1 MAVVEKQ
8 FIWRVIDEATSTIKK
23 VVNAQKDGVAAAK
36 KAVAE
41 VKQVSEGWRDY
52 GTNAKEASDRMIEAT
67 EAQKRKI
74 AEYRESAK
82 AAINSVRASLDLY
95 QDKLKALPNKEVI
108 NLEVKAEDAKL
119 KTFTQN
125 LQGLPDH
132 KHIRLGADIKE
143 AQAKIAEIAE
153 DVRHLP
159 KDVRID
165 LRALGNKEGIAEFDK
180 FLKLLPKEHR
190 VKLLTDYQ
198 TKGIVDFK
206 QALAAIPAQKR
217 VEVELNDHASDELK
231 KLKESINDATNGTKN
246 FKERFGDLKN
256 VLGGTLI
263 GGAVLSGVSSLKNG
277 LESLIATGYRYN
289 REQQTMLATWTTL
302 AGSASKGQALVDMTN
317 QLATAAQNST
327 EMVNELNQKF
337 YAVTDNIKLTHDL
350 SQAVLTLQDAFGV
363 SDDAVKNFAM
373 QWSQMVGNGKA
384 SAQDMLSI
392 QNVFPKFRGELL
404 DYERQVTHNKDLTM
418 SEMNDMMSQGKISS
432 DAMNHVLLGMGKE
445 YSSATKNFTGTLDGM
460 GRMIRT
466 AVPKLTGALVEPF
479 TKMQNPVFDVVSK
492 WATDPKTMKAFAGVG
507 KAMAAGIN
515 GAIKGVAGIVR
526 PFEGLLKILGEIS
539 KVFLSG
545 AWIGATAS
553 FKVMA
558 GALELVEKFVG
569 GLLSPLNNL
578 AKHMDGLGKYA
589 DPIKLLGVA
598 FGAVAGPIIVA
609 TAAVKTYNGVI
620 LAYTAATKVAAAVSK
635 LFAGAEGLGRVADIV
650 GKGKL
655 LNPWVLGIMA
665 LVTVLILAYK
675 HIKPFRDAVNSV
687 GKALKE
693 TFTGKADWEKSLV
706 KGFEAAGKKIKEFV
720 ASIPKA
726 FAGVGK
732 AIGKALAGIGKI
744 ILIALAFPVGIA
756 VIITR
761 PLIKPLTK
769 GFKALIKDIK
779 KLWNDL
785 TKFLAKVF
793 EPAIKAIEKLWKN
806 EVRFYTNL
814 WKEIK
819 KVAKAGIEAVK
830 KALEP
835 ILKAIGKAW
844 NRTWEA
850 ITAFFGR
857 IWKTISKAARAGINA
872 VHKVISSQTDRISRT
887 WSRVWNGIKG
897 VFEKIWD
904 GIKQAAASGIN
915 GVIYIINAGLGAIN
929 KVWSFFT
936 GHNAMG
942 KLSKVHFAQG
952 GIVHRHLSVIN
963 DGDGPDWKELVE
975 MPNGQLFMSQERNWT
990 GFLPEG
996 ARVYSG
1002 PETRALMEA
1011 AGVNHYATGGIVG
1024 AQHFAKGGV
1033 VGKVVDW
1040 AADKLDDVTSWL
1052 KDKLEGAMKFLE
1064 HPIQA
1069 VTSLVRKATAG
1080 MYDQFGHFGEIAKGF
1095 WGKITAPIGS
1105 WMQKHLEP
1113 LLGKLA
1119 ESTPAGSGVERWRSR
1134 VKLALR
1140 MNGLPTSGAY
1150 VNAWLRQIQTES
1162 SGDPGAIGGNDGLK
1176 DGNATGLLQTKPRT
1190 FRSNAFAGYG
1200 NIMNGFDNMLA
1211 AINYAKHRYGASGM
1225 LSVIGHNHGYAGGGE
1240 ILGKELAWIGDNPE
1254 HHEFVLNPY
1263 AVSAE
1268 PLLERAFESTAQAQ
1282 PASHSSQSQAAGQS
1296 KLDRMIALL
1305 EQLVE
1310 LFGNFELQPVMMTDT
1325 VTRAVN
1331 KKNAEDWNRRN

>member
-119 KTFTQN
+119 KTFTKN

-132 KHIRLGADIKE
+132 KQLQFNLSGNADEKIK
-143 AQAKIAEIAE
+143 Q
-153 DVRHLP
+153 L
-159 KDVRID
+159 
-165 LRALGNKEGIAEFDK
+165 KEGI
-180 FLKLLPKEHR
+180 
-190 VKLLTDYQ
+190 
-198 TKGIVDFK
+198 
-206 QALAAIPAQKR
+206 
-217 VEVELNDHASDELK
+217 N
-231 KLKESINDATNGTKN
+231 NATNSTKN

-263 GGAVLSGVSSLKNG
+263 GGAVLSGVNSLKNG

-507 KAMAAGIN
+507 KAMATGIN

-526 PFEGLLKILGEIS
+526 PFEGLLQILGEIS

-598 FGAVAGPIIVA
+598 FGTVAGPIIIA
-609 TAAVKTYNGVI
+609 TAAVKTYKGVI

-635 LFAGAEGLGRVADIV
+635 LFAGAEGLGHVADIV

-693 TFTGKADWEKSLV
+693 AFTGKADWEKSLV
-706 KGFEAAGKKIKEFV
+706 KGLEAAGKKIKEFV

-744 ILIALAFPVGIA
+744 LLIALAFPVGIA

-769 GFKALIKDIK
+769 VFKALIKDIK

-819 KVAKAGIEAVK
+819 KVTKAGIEAVK

-844 NRTWEA
+844 NKTWKA

-857 IWKTISKAARAGINA
+857 IWKTISKAASAGINA

-936 GHNAMG
+936 GHNAMS

-952 GIVHRHLSVIN
+952 GVVHRHLSVIN

-990 GFLPEG
+990 GYLPEG

-1011 AGVNHYATGGIVG
+1011 AGVNHYATGGVVG

-1095 WGKITAPIGS
+1095 WGKITSPIGN

-1162 SGDPGAIGGNDGLK
+1162 RGDPGAIGGNDGLK
-1176 DGNATGLLQTKPRT
+1176 DGNATGLLQTKPPT

-1254 HHEFVLNPY
+1254 QHEFVLNPY

>member
-132 KHIRLGADIKE
+132 KQLQFNLSGNADEKIK
-143 AQAKIAEIAE
+143 Q
-153 DVRHLP
+153 L
-159 KDVRID
+159 
-165 LRALGNKEGIAEFDK
+165 KEGI
-180 FLKLLPKEHR
+180 
-190 VKLLTDYQ
+190 
-198 TKGIVDFK
+198 
-206 QALAAIPAQKR
+206 
-217 VEVELNDHASDELK
+217 N
-231 KLKESINDATNGTKN
+231 NATNSTKN

-507 KAMAAGIN
+507 KAMATGIN

-558 GALELVEKFVG
+558 GALELIEKFVG

-598 FGAVAGPIIVA
+598 FGAVAGPIIVL
-609 TAAVKTYNGVI
+609 TSIVKAYNGVI
-620 LAYTAATKVAAAVSK
+620 LAYTAATKIATSATK
-635 LFAGAEGLGRVADIV
+635 LFAGAEEALKSIDLL
-650 GKGKL
+650 KGM
-655 LNPWVLGIMA
+655 NPWIIGITAVVA
-665 LVTVLILAYK
+665 LLVLAYK

-720 ASIPKA
+720 TSIPKA

-769 GFKALIKDIK
+769 VFKALIKDIK

-785 TKFLAKVF
+785 TKFLAKAF

-844 NRTWEA
+844 NKTWEA

-857 IWKTISKAARAGINA
+857 IWKTISKAASAGINA

-936 GHNAMG
+936 GHNAMS

-952 GIVHRHLSVIN
+952 GVVHRHLSVIN

-990 GFLPEG
+990 GYLPEG

-1002 PETRALMEA
+1002 PETRAIMEA

-1162 SGDPGAIGGNDGLK
+1162 RGDPGAIGGNDGLK
-1176 DGNATGLLQTKPRT
+1176 DGNATGLLQTKPPT

-1254 HHEFVLNPY
+1254 QHEFVLNPY

-1331 KKNAEDWNRRN
+1331 KKNAEDWNRRS

>member
-132 KHIRLGADIKE
+132 KQLQFNLSGNADEKIK
-143 AQAKIAEIAE
+143 Q
-153 DVRHLP
+153 L
-159 KDVRID
+159 
-165 LRALGNKEGIAEFDK
+165 KEGI
-180 FLKLLPKEHR
+180 
-190 VKLLTDYQ
+190 
-198 TKGIVDFK
+198 
-206 QALAAIPAQKR
+206 
-217 VEVELNDHASDELK
+217 N
-231 KLKESINDATNGTKN
+231 NATNSTKN

-404 DYERQVTHNKDLTM
+404 DYERRVTHNKDLTM

-598 FGAVAGPIIVA
+598 FGTVAGPVA
-609 TAAVKTYNGVI
+609 LAVGAVKAFNLTM
-620 LAYTAATKVAAAVSK
+620 LAFGAIRHAITAVKE
-635 LFAGAEGLGRVADIV
+635 FAGAV
-650 GKGKL
+650 KL
-655 LNPWVLGIMA
+655 LNLAFLTNPYTLAIVGIVAFIAVL
-665 LVTVLILAYK
+665 VLAYK

-706 KGFEAAGKKIKEFV
+706 KGFEAAGKKIKKFV

-744 ILIALAFPVGIA
+744 LLIALAFPVGIA

-769 GFKALIKDIK
+769 VFKALIKDIK

-819 KVAKAGIEAVK
+819 KVARAGIEAVK

-844 NRTWEA
+844 NKTWEA

-857 IWKTISKAARAGINA
+857 IWKTISKAASAGINA
-872 VHKVISSQTDRISRT
+872 VHKVISSQTGRISRT

-936 GHNAMG
+936 GHNAMS

-990 GFLPEG
+990 GYLPEG

-1002 PETRALMEA
+1002 PETRAIMEA

-1162 SGDPGAIGGNDGLK
+1162 RGDPGAIGGNDGLK
-1176 DGNATGLLQTKPRT
+1176 DGNATGLLQTKPPT

-1254 HHEFVLNPY
+1254 QHEFVLNPY

-1310 LFGNFELQPVMMTDT
+1310 LFGSFELQPVMMTDT

>member
-95 QDKLKALPNKEVI
+95 QNKLKDLPNKEVI

-132 KHIRLGADIKE
+132 KQLQFNLSGNADEKIK
-143 AQAKIAEIAE
+143 Q
-153 DVRHLP
+153 L
-159 KDVRID
+159 
-165 LRALGNKEGIAEFDK
+165 KEGI
-180 FLKLLPKEHR
+180 
-190 VKLLTDYQ
+190 
-198 TKGIVDFK
+198 
-206 QALAAIPAQKR
+206 
-217 VEVELNDHASDELK
+217 N
-231 KLKESINDATNGTKN
+231 NATNSTKN

-363 SDDAVKNFAM
+363 SDDAVKNFSM

-598 FGAVAGPIIVA
+598 FGTVAGPVTLA
-609 TAAVKTYNGVI
+609 VGAVKAFNLTM
-620 LAYTAATKVAAAVSK
+620 LAFGAIRHAITAVKE
-635 LFAGAEGLGRVADIV
+635 FAGAVKILNLEFLTNPYTLAIV
-650 GKGKL
+650 GIVAFIA
-655 LNPWVLGIMA
+655 VL
-665 LVTVLILAYK
+665 VLAYK

-769 GFKALIKDIK
+769 VFKALIKDIK

-785 TKFLAKVF
+785 TKFLAKAF

-844 NRTWEA
+844 NKTWEA

-872 VHKVISSQTDRISRT
+872 VHKVISSQTNRISRT

-936 GHNAMG
+936 GHNAMS

-952 GIVHRHLSVIN
+952 GVVHRHLSVIN

-990 GFLPEG
+990 GYLPEG

-1002 PETRALMEA
+1002 PETRAIMEA
-1011 AGVNHYATGGIVG
+1011 AGVNHYATGGIIG

-1162 SGDPGAIGGNDGLK
+1162 RGDPGAIGGNDGLK
-1176 DGNATGLLQTKPRT
+1176 DGNATGLLQTKPPT

-1254 HHEFVLNPY
+1254 QHEFVLNPY

-1331 KKNAEDWNRRN
+1331 KKNAEDWNRRS

>member
-23 VVNAQKDGVAAAK
+23 VVNTQKDGVAAAK

-95 QDKLKALPNKEVI
+95 RDKLKALPNKEVI

-132 KHIRLGADIKE
+132 KQLQFNLSGNADEKIK
-143 AQAKIAEIAE
+143 Q
-153 DVRHLP
+153 L
-159 KDVRID
+159 
-165 LRALGNKEGIAEFDK
+165 KEGI
-180 FLKLLPKEHR
+180 
-190 VKLLTDYQ
+190 
-198 TKGIVDFK
+198 
-206 QALAAIPAQKR
+206 
-217 VEVELNDHASDELK
+217 N
-231 KLKESINDATNGTKN
+231 NATNSTKN

-515 GAIKGVAGIVR
+515 GAIKGIAGIVR

-598 FGAVAGPIIVA
+598 FGAVVGPVA
-609 TAAVKTYNGVI
+609 LAVGAVKAFNLTM
-620 LAYTAATKVAAAVSK
+620 LAFGAIRHAITAVKE
-635 LFAGAEGLGRVADIV
+635 FAGAV
-650 GKGKL
+650 KL
-655 LNPWVLGIMA
+655 LDLAFLGMPEIWIVAGIVAFIAVL
-665 LVTVLILAYK
+665 VLAYK

-769 GFKALIKDIK
+769 AFKALIKDIK

-819 KVAKAGIEAVK
+819 KVAKARIEAVK

-887 WSRVWNGIKG
+887 WSQVWNGIKG

-1024 AQHFAKGGV
+1024 VQHFAKGGV

-1095 WGKITAPIGS
+1095 WGKITSPIGN

-1119 ESTPAGSGVERWRSR
+1119 ESTPTGSGVERWRSR

>member
-119 KTFTQN
+119 KTFTQK

-132 KHIRLGADIKE
+132 KQLQFNLSGNADEKIK
-143 AQAKIAEIAE
+143 Q
-153 DVRHLP
+153 L
-159 KDVRID
+159 
-165 LRALGNKEGIAEFDK
+165 KEGI
-180 FLKLLPKEHR
+180 
-190 VKLLTDYQ
+190 
-198 TKGIVDFK
+198 
-206 QALAAIPAQKR
+206 
-217 VEVELNDHASDELK
+217 N
-231 KLKESINDATNGTKN
+231 NATNSTKN

-277 LESLIATGYRYN
+277 QESLIATGYRYN

-363 SDDAVKNFAM
+363 SDDAVKNFSI

-515 GAIKGVAGIVR
+515 GAIKGVTGIVR

-558 GALELVEKFVG
+558 GALELVEKFVS

-598 FGAVAGPIIVA
+598 FGTVAGPVTLA
-609 TAAVKTYNGVI
+609 VGAVKAFNLTM
-620 LAYTAATKVAAAVSK
+620 LAFGAIRHAITAVKE
-635 LFAGAEGLGRVADIV
+635 FAGAVKILNLEFLTNPYTLAIV
-650 GKGKL
+650 GIVAFIA
-655 LNPWVLGIMA
+655 VL
-665 LVTVLILAYK
+665 VLAYK

-726 FAGVGK
+726 FVGVGK

-756 VIITR
+756 VLITR

-769 GFKALIKDIK
+769 AFKALIKDIK

-835 ILKAIGKAW
+835 ILKAISKAW
-844 NRTWEA
+844 NKTWKA

-857 IWKTISKAARAGINA
+857 IWKTISKAASAGINA

-936 GHNAMG
+936 GHNAMS

-952 GIVHRHLSVIN
+952 GVVHRHLSVIN

-990 GFLPEG
+990 GYLPEG

-1002 PETRALMEA
+1002 SETRAIMEA

-1162 SGDPGAIGGNDGLK
+1162 RGDPGAIGGNDGLK
-1176 DGNATGLLQTKPRT
+1176 DGNATGLLQTKPPT

-1254 HHEFVLNPY
+1254 QHEFVLNPY

>member
-95 QDKLKALPNKEVI
+95 QDKLKALPNKEII

-132 KHIRLGADIKE
+132 KQLQFNLSGNADEKIK
-143 AQAKIAEIAE
+143 Q
-153 DVRHLP
+153 L
-159 KDVRID
+159 
-165 LRALGNKEGIAEFDK
+165 KEGI
-180 FLKLLPKEHR
+180 
-190 VKLLTDYQ
+190 
-198 TKGIVDFK
+198 
-206 QALAAIPAQKR
+206 
-217 VEVELNDHASDELK
+217 N
-231 KLKESINDATNGTKN
+231 NATNSTKN

-363 SDDAVKNFAM
+363 SDDAVKNFSM

-404 DYERQVTHNKDLTM
+404 DYERQVTHNKNLTM

-598 FGAVAGPIIVA
+598 FGTIAGPVA
-609 TAAVKTYNGVI
+609 LAVGAVKAFNLTM
-620 LAYTAATKVAAAVSK
+620 LAFGAIRHAITAVKE
-635 LFAGAEGLGRVADIV
+635 FAGAV
-650 GKGKL
+650 KL
-655 LNPWVLGIMA
+655 LNLAFLTNPYTLAIVGIVAFIAVL
-665 LVTVLILAYK
+665 VLAYK

-706 KGFEAAGKKIKEFV
+706 KGFEAAGKKIKKFV

-769 GFKALIKDIK
+769 VFKALIKDIK

-785 TKFLAKVF
+785 TKFLAKAF

-844 NRTWEA
+844 NKTWEA

-857 IWKTISKAARAGINA
+857 IWKTISKAASAGINA
-872 VHKVISSQTDRISRT
+872 VHKVISSQTNRISRT

-936 GHNAMG
+936 GHNAMS

-952 GIVHRHLSVIN
+952 GVVHRHLSVIN

-990 GFLPEG
+990 GYLPEG

-1011 AGVNHYATGGIVG
+1011 AGVNHYATGGVVG

-1176 DGNATGLLQTKPRT
+1176 DGNATGLLQTKPPT

-1254 HHEFVLNPY
+1254 QHEFVLNPY

>member
-41 VKQVSEGWRDY
+41 VKQVSESWRDY

-95 QDKLKALPNKEVI
+95 QDKLKALPNREVI

-132 KHIRLGADIKE
+132 KQLQFNLTGNADEKIKRL
-143 AQAKIAEIAE
+143 
-153 DVRHLP
+153 
-159 KDVRID
+159 
-165 LRALGNKEGIAEFDK
+165 KEGI
-180 FLKLLPKEHR
+180 
-190 VKLLTDYQ
+190 
-198 TKGIVDFK
+198 
-206 QALAAIPAQKR
+206 
-217 VEVELNDHASDELK
+217 N
-231 KLKESINDATNGTKN
+231 NATNSTKN

-515 GAIKGVAGIVR
+515 GAIKGIAGIVR
-526 PFEGLLKILGEIS
+526 PFEGLLKVLGEIS

-598 FGAVAGPIIVA
+598 FGAVVGPVA
-609 TAAVKTYNGVI
+609 LAVGAVKAFNLTM
-620 LAYTAATKVAAAVSK
+620 LAFGAIRHAITAVKE
-635 LFAGAEGLGRVADIV
+635 FAGAV
-650 GKGKL
+650 KL
-655 LNPWVLGIMA
+655 LDLAFLGMLEIWIVAGIVAFIAVL
-665 LVTVLILAYK
+665 VLAYK

-756 VIITR
+756 VLITR

-769 GFKALIKDIK
+769 AFKALIKDIK

-844 NRTWEA
+844 NKTWEA

-936 GHNAMG
+936 GHNAMS

-952 GIVHRHLSVIN
+952 GVVHRHLSVIN

-1095 WGKITAPIGS
+1095 WGKITSPIGN

-1176 DGNATGLLQTKPRT
+1176 DGNATGLLQTKPPT

-1254 HHEFVLNPY
+1254 QHEFVLNPY

>member
-1 MAVVEKQ
+1 M
-8 FIWRVIDEATSTIKK
+8 
-23 VVNAQKDGVAAAK
+23 
-36 KAVAE
+36 
-41 VKQVSEGWRDY
+41 
-52 GTNAKEASDRMIEAT
+52 
-67 EAQKRKI
+67 
-74 AEYRESAK
+74 
-82 AAINSVRASLDLY
+82 
-95 QDKLKALPNKEVI
+95 
-108 NLEVKAEDAKL
+108 
-119 KTFTQN
+119 
-125 LQGLPDH
+125 
-132 KHIRLGADIKE
+132 
-143 AQAKIAEIAE
+143 
-153 DVRHLP
+153 
-159 KDVRID
+159 
-165 LRALGNKEGIAEFDK
+165 
-180 FLKLLPKEHR
+180 
-190 VKLLTDYQ
+190 
-198 TKGIVDFK
+198 
-206 QALAAIPAQKR
+206 
-217 VEVELNDHASDELK
+217 
-231 KLKESINDATNGTKN
+231 
-246 FKERFGDLKN
+246 
-256 VLGGTLI
+256 
-263 GGAVLSGVSSLKNG
+263 LSGVSSLKNG

-526 PFEGLLKILGEIS
+526 PFEGLLKVLGEIS

-706 KGFEAAGKKIKEFV
+706 KGLEAAGKKIKEFV

-756 VIITR
+756 VLITR

-769 GFKALIKDIK
+769 AFKALIKDIK

-844 NRTWEA
+844 NKTWKA

-857 IWKTISKAARAGINA
+857 IWKTISKAASAGINA

-952 GIVHRHLSVIN
+952 GVVHRHLSVIN

-1040 AADKLDDVTSWL
+1040 AADKLDDVTNWL

-1176 DGNATGLLQTKPRT
+1176 DGNATGLLQTKPPT

>member
-82 AAINSVRASLDLY
+82 AAINSIRASLDLY

-132 KHIRLGADIKE
+132 KQLQFNLTGNADEKIK
-143 AQAKIAEIAE
+143 Q
-153 DVRHLP
+153 L
-159 KDVRID
+159 
-165 LRALGNKEGIAEFDK
+165 KEGI
-180 FLKLLPKEHR
+180 
-190 VKLLTDYQ
+190 
-198 TKGIVDFK
+198 
-206 QALAAIPAQKR
+206 
-217 VEVELNDHASDELK
+217 N
-231 KLKESINDATNGTKN
+231 NATNSTKN

-302 AGSASKGQALVDMTN
+302 AGSAAKGQALVDMTN

-337 YAVTDNIKLTHDL
+337 YVVTDNIKLTHDL

-515 GAIKGVAGIVR
+515 GAIKGIAGIVR

-558 GALELVEKFVG
+558 GALELVEKFVS

-578 AKHMDGLGKYA
+578 AKRMDGLGKYA

-769 GFKALIKDIK
+769 AFKALIKDIK

-819 KVAKAGIEAVK
+819 KVAKAGVEAVK

-844 NRTWEA
+844 NKTWEA

-990 GFLPEG
+990 GYLPEG

-1002 PETRALMEA
+1002 PETRAIMEA

-1162 SGDPGAIGGNDGLK
+1162 RGDPGAIGGNDGLK
-1176 DGNATGLLQTKPRT
+1176 DGNATGLLQTKPPT

-1254 HHEFVLNPY
+1254 QHEFVLNPY

-1310 LFGNFELQPVMMTDT
+1310 LFGSFELQPVMMTDT

-1331 KKNAEDWNRRN
+1331 KKNAEDWNRRS

>member
-132 KHIRLGADIKE
+132 KQLQFNLTGNADEKIKRL
-143 AQAKIAEIAE
+143 
-153 DVRHLP
+153 
-159 KDVRID
+159 
-165 LRALGNKEGIAEFDK
+165 KEGI
-180 FLKLLPKEHR
+180 
-190 VKLLTDYQ
+190 
-198 TKGIVDFK
+198 
-206 QALAAIPAQKR
+206 
-217 VEVELNDHASDELK
+217 N
-231 KLKESINDATNGTKN
+231 NATNSTKN

-515 GAIKGVAGIVR
+515 GAIKGIAGIVR

-598 FGAVAGPIIVA
+598 FGAVVGPVA
-609 TAAVKTYNGVI
+609 LAVGAVKAFNLTM
-620 LAYTAATKVAAAVSK
+620 LAFGAIRHAITAVKE
-635 LFAGAEGLGRVADIV
+635 FAGAV
-650 GKGKL
+650 KL
-655 LNPWVLGIMA
+655 LDLAFLGMLEIWIVAGIVAFIAVL
-665 LVTVLILAYK
+665 VLAYK

-732 AIGKALAGIGKI
+732 AIGKVLAGIGKI

-769 GFKALIKDIK
+769 AFKALIKDIK

-830 KALEP
+830 KALDP

-844 NRTWEA
+844 NKTWEA

-857 IWKTISKAARAGINA
+857 IWKTISKAASAGINA

-1002 PETRALMEA
+1002 PETRAIMEA

-1162 SGDPGAIGGNDGLK
+1162 RGDPGAIGGNDGLK

-1190 FRSNAFAGYG
+1190 FSANAFAGYG

-1310 LFGNFELQPVMMTDT
+1310 LFGNFELQPIMMTDT

>member
-1 MAVVEKQ
+1 MMAVVEKQ
-8 FIWRVIDEATSTIKK
+8 FIWRVIDEATNTIKK

-41 VKQVSEGWRDY
+41 VKQISEGWRDY
-52 GTNAKEASDRMIEAT
+52 GTNAKEAGDRMIESI
-67 EAQKRKI
+67 EEQRRKF

-82 AAINSVRASLDLY
+82 AAINSVRASLDLC
-95 QDKLKALPNKEVI
+95 QDKLKVLPNKEVI
-108 NLEVKAEDAKL
+108 NLEVKADDTKL
-119 KTFTQN
+119 KTFTQK

-132 KHIRLGADIKE
+132 KQLQFNLTGNAAEKIK
-143 AQAKIAEIAE
+143 Q
-153 DVRHLP
+153 
-159 KDVRID
+159 
-165 LRALGNKEGIAEFDK
+165 
-180 FLKLLPKEHR
+180 
-190 VKLLTDYQ
+190 
-198 TKGIVDFK
+198 
-206 QALAAIPAQKR
+206 
-217 VEVELNDHASDELK
+217 
-231 KLKESINDATNGTKN
+231 LKERINDTTNSTKN
-246 FKERFGDLKN
+246 FKDRFGDLKN

-515 GAIKGVAGIVR
+515 GGIKGIAGIVR

-598 FGAVAGPIIVA
+598 FGAVAGPIIVL
-609 TAAVKTYNGVI
+609 TSIVKAYNGVI
-620 LAYTAATKVAAAVSK
+620 LAYTAATKIATSATK
-635 LFAGAEGLGRVADIV
+635 LFAGAEEALKSIDLL
-650 GKGKL
+650 KGM
-655 LNPWVLGIMA
+655 NPWIIGITAVVA
-665 LVTVLILAYK
+665 LLVLAYK

-706 KGFEAAGKKIKEFV
+706 KGFEVAGKKIKEFV

-756 VIITR
+756 VLITR

-769 GFKALIKDIK
+769 VFKALIKDIK
-779 KLWNDL
+779 RLWNDL

-844 NRTWEA
+844 NKTWEA

-952 GIVHRHLSVIN
+952 GVVHRHLSVIN

-1162 SGDPGAIGGNDGLK
+1162 RGDPGAIGGNDGLK

>member
-1 MAVVEKQ
+1 M
-8 FIWRVIDEATSTIKK
+8 
-23 VVNAQKDGVAAAK
+23 
-36 KAVAE
+36 
-41 VKQVSEGWRDY
+41 
-52 GTNAKEASDRMIEAT
+52 
-67 EAQKRKI
+67 
-74 AEYRESAK
+74 
-82 AAINSVRASLDLY
+82 DLY
-95 QDKLKALPNKEVI
+95 QNKLKALPNKEVI

-132 KHIRLGADIKE
+132 KQLQFNLSGNADEKIK
-143 AQAKIAEIAE
+143 Q
-153 DVRHLP
+153 L
-159 KDVRID
+159 
-165 LRALGNKEGIAEFDK
+165 KEGI
-180 FLKLLPKEHR
+180 
-190 VKLLTDYQ
+190 
-198 TKGIVDFK
+198 
-206 QALAAIPAQKR
+206 
-217 VEVELNDHASDELK
+217 N
-231 KLKESINDATNGTKN
+231 NATNSTKN

-526 PFEGLLKILGEIS
+526 PFGGLLKILGEIS

-558 GALELVEKFVG
+558 GTLELVEKFVG

-598 FGAVAGPIIVA
+598 FGAVAGPIIVLISI
-609 TAAVKTYNGVI
+609 VKAYNGVI
-620 LAYTAATKVAAAVSK
+620 LAYTAATKIATSATK
-635 LFAGAEGLGRVADIV
+635 LFAGAEETLKSIDLL
-650 GKGKL
+650 KGM
-655 LNPWVLGIMA
+655 NPWIIGITAVVA
-665 LVTVLILAYK
+665 LLVLAYK

-687 GKALKE
+687 EKALKE
-693 TFTGKADWEKSLV
+693 AFTGKADWEKSLV

-769 GFKALIKDIK
+769 VFKALIKDIK
-779 KLWNDL
+779 RLWNDL
-785 TKFLAKVF
+785 TKFLAKAF

-844 NRTWEA
+844 NKTWKA

-857 IWKTISKAARAGINA
+857 IWKTISKAASAGINA

-936 GHNAMG
+936 GHNAMS

-990 GFLPEG
+990 GYLPEG

-1002 PETRALMEA
+1002 PETRAIMEA

-1162 SGDPGAIGGNDGLK
+1162 RGDPGAIGGNDGLK
-1176 DGNATGLLQTKPRT
+1176 DGNATGLLQTKPPT

-1254 HHEFVLNPY
+1254 QHEFVLNPY

>member
-52 GTNAKEASDRMIEAT
+52 STNAKEASDRMIEAT

-95 QDKLKALPNKEVI
+95 QDKLKALPNKEII

-132 KHIRLGADIKE
+132 KQLQFNLTGNADEKIK
-143 AQAKIAEIAE
+143 Q
-153 DVRHLP
+153 L
-159 KDVRID
+159 
-165 LRALGNKEGIAEFDK
+165 KEGI
-180 FLKLLPKEHR
+180 
-190 VKLLTDYQ
+190 
-198 TKGIVDFK
+198 
-206 QALAAIPAQKR
+206 
-217 VEVELNDHASDELK
+217 N
-231 KLKESINDATNGTKN
+231 NATNSTKN

-515 GAIKGVAGIVR
+515 GAIKGIAGIVR

-569 GLLSPLNNL
+569 SLLSPLNNL

-598 FGAVAGPIIVA
+598 FGAVAGPIIVL
-609 TAAVKTYNGVI
+609 TSIVKAYNGVI
-620 LAYTAATKVAAAVSK
+620 LAYTAATKIATSATK
-635 LFAGAEGLGRVADIV
+635 LFAGAEEALKSIDLL
-650 GKGKL
+650 KGM
-655 LNPWVLGIMA
+655 NPWIIGITAVVA
-665 LVTVLILAYK
+665 LLVLAYK

-706 KGFEAAGKKIKEFV
+706 KGLEAAGKKIKEFV

-769 GFKALIKDIK
+769 VFKALIKDIK
-779 KLWNDL
+779 RLWNDL

-844 NRTWEA
+844 NKTWEA

-857 IWKTISKAARAGINA
+857 IWKTISKAASAGINA

-1011 AGVNHYATGGIVG
+1011 AGVNHYATGGVVG

-1254 HHEFVLNPY
+1254 QHEFVLNPY

>member
-132 KHIRLGADIKE
+132 KQLQFNLSGNADEKIK
-143 AQAKIAEIAE
+143 Q
-153 DVRHLP
+153 L
-159 KDVRID
+159 
-165 LRALGNKEGIAEFDK
+165 KEGI
-180 FLKLLPKEHR
+180 
-190 VKLLTDYQ
+190 
-198 TKGIVDFK
+198 
-206 QALAAIPAQKR
+206 
-217 VEVELNDHASDELK
+217 N
-231 KLKESINDATNGTKN
+231 NATNSTKN

-507 KAMAAGIN
+507 KAMATGIN

-558 GALELVEKFVG
+558 GALELVEKFVS

-598 FGAVAGPIIVA
+598 FGTVAGPVA
-609 TAAVKTYNGVI
+609 LAVGAVKAFNLTM
-620 LAYTAATKVAAAVSK
+620 LAFGAIRHAITAVKE
-635 LFAGAEGLGRVADIV
+635 FAGAV
-650 GKGKL
+650 KL
-655 LNPWVLGIMA
+655 LDLAFLGMLEIWIVAGIVAFIAVL
-665 LVTVLILAYK
+665 VLAYK

-693 TFTGKADWEKSLV
+693 AFTGKADWEKSLV

-769 GFKALIKDIK
+769 VFKALIKDIK

-806 EVRFYTNL
+806 DVRFYTNL

-819 KVAKAGIEAVK
+819 KVARAGIEAVK

-844 NRTWEA
+844 NKTWKA

-857 IWKTISKAARAGINA
+857 IWKTISKAASAGINA
-872 VHKVISSQTDRISRT
+872 VHKVISSQTNRISRT
-887 WSRVWNGIKG
+887 WSQVWNGIKG

-990 GFLPEG
+990 GYLPEG

-1002 PETRALMEA
+1002 PETRAIMEA

-1105 WMQKHLEP
+1105 WMQRHLEP

-1162 SGDPGAIGGNDGLK
+1162 RGDPGAIGGNDGLK
-1176 DGNATGLLQTKPRT
+1176 DGNATGLLQTKPPT

-1254 HHEFVLNPY
+1254 QHEFVLNPY

-1282 PASHSSQSQAAGQS
+1282 PASHSGQSQAAGQS

>member
-132 KHIRLGADIKE
+132 KQLQLNLSGNADEKIK
-143 AQAKIAEIAE
+143 Q
-153 DVRHLP
+153 L
-159 KDVRID
+159 
-165 LRALGNKEGIAEFDK
+165 KEGI
-180 FLKLLPKEHR
+180 
-190 VKLLTDYQ
+190 
-198 TKGIVDFK
+198 
-206 QALAAIPAQKR
+206 
-217 VEVELNDHASDELK
+217 N
-231 KLKESINDATNGTKN
+231 NATNSTKN

-363 SDDAVKNFAM
+363 SDDAVKNFST

-526 PFEGLLKILGEIS
+526 PFEGLLKILGKIS

-558 GALELVEKFVG
+558 GALELVEKFVS

-598 FGAVAGPIIVA
+598 FGTVAGPIIVL
-609 TAAVKTYNGVI
+609 TSIVKAYNGVI
-620 LAYTAATKVAAAVSK
+620 LAYTAATKIATSATK
-635 LFAGAEGLGRVADIV
+635 LFAGAEEALKSIGLL
-650 GKGKL
+650 KGM
-655 LNPWVLGIMA
+655 NPWIIGITAVVA
-665 LVTVLILAYK
+665 LLILAYK

-706 KGFEAAGKKIKEFV
+706 KGFETAGKKIKKFV

-769 GFKALIKDIK
+769 VFKALIKDIK

-785 TKFLAKVF
+785 TKFLAKAF

-844 NRTWEA
+844 NKTWEA

-857 IWKTISKAARAGINA
+857 IWKTISKAASAGINA
-872 VHKVISSQTDRISRT
+872 VHKVISSQTNRISRT

-936 GHNAMG
+936 GHNAMS

-952 GIVHRHLSVIN
+952 GVVHRHLSVIN

-990 GFLPEG
+990 GYLPEG

-1002 PETRALMEA
+1002 PETRAIMEA

-1024 AQHFAKGGV
+1024 AQHFTKGGV

-1069 VTSLVRKATAG
+1069 VTSLVRKATAS

-1162 SGDPGAIGGNDGLK
+1162 RGDPGAIGGNDGLK
-1176 DGNATGLLQTKPRT
+1176 DGNATGLLQTKPPT
-1190 FRSNAFAGYG
+1190 FRSNAFAGHG

-1254 HHEFVLNPY
+1254 QHEFVLNPY